1 MIRTIPSTFDFFNF
15 LSKLFSKILYVLGLL
30 KISKFDYFQ
39 NQSKWS
45 PNGPKTP
52 GIELSTG
59 FRAQRGITAL
69 LPTHSHSGNV
79 MTQRG
84 SY

>member
-15 LSKLFSKILYVLGLL
+15 LSKFFSKILGLL

-52 GIELSTG
+52 RIELITG
-59 FRAQRGITAL
+59 FRAHITAL
-69 LPTHSHSGNV
+69 LPTNSHSGNV

-84 SY
+84 IYYIKLC

>member
-15 LSKLFSKILYVLGLL
+15 LSNFFSKILGLL

-52 GIELSTG
+52 GIELSTVLELKG
-59 FRAQRGITAL
+59 ASQHYCLLTVTAG
-69 LPTHSHSGNV
+69 T
-79 MTQRG
+79 
-84 SY
+84 

>member
-1 MIRTIPSTFDFFNF
+1 MIRTILSTFDFFNF
-15 LSKLFSKILYVLGLL
+15 LSTFFSKILGLL

-59 FRAQRGITAL
+59 FRAQRGIIAL

-84 SY
+84 IY

>member
-15 LSKLFSKILYVLGLL
+15 LSKFFSKILGLL

-52 GIELSTG
+52 GIELSQVLELKG
-59 FRAQRGITAL
+59 ALQRYCLLTVTAG
-69 LPTHSHSGNV
+69 T
-79 MTQRG
+79 
-84 SY
+84 

>member
-15 LSKLFSKILYVLGLL
+15 LSKFFSKILGLL
-30 KISKFDYFQ
+30 KISKFYYFQ
-39 NQSKWS
+39 NQSKWP

-59 FRAQRGITAL
+59 FRAQRGITAP

-84 SY
+84 IY